1 MANLK
6 QHVRTNARNINLNIA
21 SDIPSFDIIVNG
33 ELYETY
39 PQNSKTNVNGYG
51 SNRSLRT
58 AGKIQNTNTLQR
70 AIRDRLYQTAE
81 RLQNY

>member
-6 QHVRTNARNINLNIA
+6 QHVRTNSRNINLNVV

-39 PQNSKTNVNGYG
+39 PQNSKINVNGDG
-51 SNRSLRT
+51 SNRSIRSYR
-58 AGKIQNTNTLQR
+58 KIQNTNALQR